1 MRALLARSLEE
12 VGLLNAEVG
21 QLRSGLHI
29 RLSLLAVSLAKE
41 EAVGASAAVAV
52 ADAEA
57 PEGSTRVPW
66 PQMLANGKAA
76 LLRAEIARLNEI
88 LIDARSLR
96 TIEPVT

>member
-29 RLSLLAVSLAKE
+29 RLSLLVVSLAKE
-41 EAVGASAAVAV
+41 EAAGASAAV

-66 PQMLANGKAA
+66 PQMLAKGKAA

-88 LIDARSLR
+88 LEDARSLR